1 MTLSPTE
8 TSMLDGAKVILVGS
22 IGETIKC
29 SAKLQHF
36 YFNKSN
42 FQRQIVNLTY
52 SMHVCVGIYMCMCV
66 CVCVNIPLYNEKS
79 SGLKQTF

>member
-1 MTLSPTE
+1 
-8 TSMLDGAKVILVGS
+8 MLDGAKVILVGS

-52 SMHVCVGIYMCMCV
+52 SMHVCVGICICTGIFTCNYSLALPIEMAE
-66 CVCVNIPLYNEKS
+66 NQRP
-79 SGLKQTF
+79 T